1 MAYAAITDAV
11 DIIVNEA
18 KLSVI
23 DDLLVFLEKKS
34 KNNSKISELFGE
46 FKTSMTV
53 VKNINTSSTK
63 KSWIRLLKIKEVE
76 KEKEKEKE
84 KDPLVKINEVV
95 EVPVVKIN
103 EIVEEKNVTKGPVF
117 EKKKKYTSGKVVYL
131 NCTYEDKDECKELGG
146 RWNHEMKKWY
156 VPQWIDPLPF
166 KKWFLK
172 ENIVVKNPFFKPI
185 EKKIENN
192 KSEDYVVD
200 AETMKWFL
208 KFTT

>member
-1 MAYAAITDAV
+1 MAYAAITGAV
-11 DIIVNEA
+11 DIVVNET

-53 VKNINTSSTK
+53 VKNVNTSSTTK
-63 KSWIRLLKIKEVE
+63 QSWIRLLKIKDVV
-76 KEKEKEKE
+76 
-84 KDPLVKINEVV
+84 KDPIFRITEIV

-103 EIVEEKNVTKGPVF
+103 EIVEAKKVTKEPVV
-117 EKKKKYTSGKVVYL
+117 EKKKYTSGKVVYL

-166 KKWFLK
+166 KKWFL
-172 ENIVVKNPFFKPI
+172 EGNIVVKNHFFKPI
-185 EKKIENN
+185 EKKTEKN
-192 KSEDYVVD
+192 KSEEYVVD

-208 KFTT
+208 KFTA

>member
-1 MAYAAITDAV
+1 MAYAAINDV
-11 DIIVNEA
+11 VSIVVNEA
-18 KLSVI
+18 KISVV
-23 DDLLVFLEKKS
+23 DDLLAFLEKKS

-46 FKTSMTV
+46 FKTSITTI
-53 VKNINTSSTK
+53 KNINTSSTK
-63 KSWIRLLKIKEVE
+63 QSWIRLIKIKDIV
-76 KEKEKEKE
+76 KEKE
-84 KDPLVKINEVV
+84 KDPIVKITEIV

-103 EIVEEKNVTKGPVF
+103 EIVEEKKVTKGPVF

-185 EKKIENN
+185 EKKIEKN

-208 KFTT
+208 KFTA